1 MASSSLNNN
10 SSFSESV
17 ALMDSDQ
24 IIEEL
29 DVSALSKT
37 YEYRSSVLIV
47 GDENEA
53 KNNRE
58 SYSEVFEPSNQI
70 NIDRRVQEIQLSEA
84 RRLTRGSIT

>member
-29 DVSALSKT
+29 EISAPSKT
-37 YEYRSSVLIV
+37 YEFRSSILIV

-53 KNNRE
+53 KDNRVR
-58 SYSEVFEPSNQI
+58 YSEVFEPSNQI
-70 NIDRRVQEIQLSEA
+70 NIDIRVQEI
-84 RRLTRGSIT
+84 

>member
-1 MASSSLNNN
+1 
-10 SSFSESV
+10 
-17 ALMDSDQ
+17 MDSDQ

-29 DVSALSKT
+29 EISATSKT
-37 YEYRSSVLIV
+37 YEFRSSILIV

-53 KNNRE
+53 KDNRVR
-58 SYSEVFEPSNQI
+58 YSEVFEPSNQI